1 MTSKHATN
9 TRAIGHQFDYTKSGN
24 KNGPAP
30 ALTGVTPGLTTAKE
44 WL

>member
-1 MTSKHATN
+1 MTSEHN
-9 TRAIGHQFDYTKSGN
+9 VSTRAETHANTYNDSGN